1 MDSEYPPILDA
12 AQVAELLSMNVQM
25 VRKYAREG
33 RIPAYRLPGGRA
45 FKFFRDEIFNFVKQ
59 HPVDVEGFSEEEI
72 VQALEETAPGQ
83 RLAPITREQ
92 GRIKRSAAKI
102 SVRRRVLIRRGSPP
116 VRRTFDTAGLSAM
129 YFRPSLTSRVT
140 SSFSSMKRR
149 LRKQ

>member
-59 HPVDVEGFSEEEI
+59 HPVDVEEFSE
-72 VQALEETAPGQ
+72 Q
-83 RLAPITREQ
+83 
-92 GRIKRSAAKI
+92 
-102 SVRRRVLIRRGSPP
+102 
-116 VRRTFDTAGLSAM
+116 DTLSE
-129 YFRPSLTSRVT
+129 
-140 SSFSSMKRR
+140 
-149 LRKQ
+149 